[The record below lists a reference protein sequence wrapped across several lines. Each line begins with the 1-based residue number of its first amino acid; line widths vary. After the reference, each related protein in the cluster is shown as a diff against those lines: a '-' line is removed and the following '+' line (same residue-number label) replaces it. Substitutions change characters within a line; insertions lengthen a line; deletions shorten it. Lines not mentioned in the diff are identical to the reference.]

1 MTVADDSAF
10 NPLTRAVDSRDGHAT
25 QPDILSVRQMISR
38 ISDEAAGKAA
48 EPLRHLFMSGL
59 LGGSYVS
66 FGCLLALAASV
77 GVTTPGLV
85 MLLAGLGLGFSLVL
99 ILFSGA
105 SLVTAEM
112 GIGFVAVLDGRIS
125 MAQYLRMLSMALSGN
140 AIGAFIFVAIA
151 GLAGGPFL
159 GSGYLNHI
167 AGIALGKVGD
177 SVVTTICL
185 AILCTWILDTA
196 AFLFSKVRGNTTKM
210 AFAFYG
216 PYAFVLAGTQ
226 HVITSVSF
234 IGFPLMLR
242 AFHPEVDNAALDA
255 LAWGFGTDGFLR
267 NIVLVL
273 TGNFIGS
280 TMFGALPFWLLSR
293 SSEKA

>member
-1 MTVADDSAF
+1 MTLADDAAHT
-10 NPLTRAVDSRDGHAT
+10 PVGSRNGQ
-25 QPDILSVRQMISR
+25 QPGSDILSVRQMVSR
-38 ISDEAAGKAA
+38 ISDEAVAKAA
-48 EPLRHLFMSGL
+48 EPLRHLFMAGVM
-59 LGGSYVS
+59 GGTYVS

-77 GVTTPGLV
+77 GVQTPGLV
-85 MLLAGLGLGFSLVL
+85 MVLMGLGLGFSLVL

-112 GIGFVAVLDGRIS
+112 GIGFVAVLDRRIS
-125 MAQYLRMLSMALSGN
+125 VGRYLRMLSMAFTGN
-140 AIGAFIFVAIA
+140 ALGAFVFVAIA

-159 GSGYLNHI
+159 GEGYLEHI
-167 AGIALGKVGD
+167 ARIALGKVGD

-196 AFLFSKVRGNTTKM
+196 AFLFSKVRGNGSKM

-234 IGFPLMLR
+234 IGLPLMLR
-242 AFHPEVDNAALDA
+242 AFHPDAHNAALDA
-255 LAWGFGTDGFLR
+255 ISWGFGQDGFLR
-267 NIVLVL
+267 NVALVL
-273 TGNFIGS
+273 TGNYIGS
-280 TMFGALPFWLLSR
+280 TMFGALPFVLLAR
-293 SSEKA
+293 SSKKA